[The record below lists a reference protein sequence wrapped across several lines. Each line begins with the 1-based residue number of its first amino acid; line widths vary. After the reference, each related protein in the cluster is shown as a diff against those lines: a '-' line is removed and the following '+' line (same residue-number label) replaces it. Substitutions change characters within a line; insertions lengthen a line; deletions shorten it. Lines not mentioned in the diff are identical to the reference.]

1 MRLALGLAAIVAV
14 SLWLLPQ
21 WAPVEAEAWQPP
33 PNPGL
38 TGVFAPNQALSAIAE
53 IAVGPAPEHVACD
66 AEGRL
71 YTSLEG
77 GAVLR
82 REQDGNWRTIGNTNG
97 RPLGMRADGAGG
109 VWIARCEGFYI

>member
-1 MRLALGLAAIVAV
+1 MRLALGLTAIVAV

-21 WAPVEAEAWQPP
+21 WAPVQAEAWQPP

-82 REQDGNWRTIGNTNG
+82 REQDGELAHHRQYQRTPFRVESG
-97 RPLGMRADGAGG
+97 RRGWGLDR
-109 VWIARCEGFYI
+109 